1 MTDLA
6 FTLLKKLL
14 LDAEKNKAGVKVRN
28 AAITMAALESY
39 HSNRNI
45 QDREAFEAY
54 MQAAQDNGAV
64 NLKRE
69 RGYHID
75 GRMERVDLTER
86 GKLALFLGISTQD
99 DLLSKARASLS
110 GIVEEFHVLNEVLEN
125 WRQLKKVRGTGPKDV
140 QDWLNAAFVIQYM
153 KKQPDTVKGELPIR
167 EVSAYLFKDSKV
179 IEKISSLLDVLL
191 SGSTESIAREP
202 YEIWAEIGLRREEQP
217 VRLAGKV
224 IIRRERVCSVLD
236 SPYTAFPAATV
247 LNIESSI
254 SNLITIENQTTFH
267 TEARRL
273 HDNDVLLIYTAGM
286 PSPAWRAMYS
296 RILSSISKNTS
307 ILHWGDVDEGGFRIA
322 ALISELAKASGHTLK
337 PYRMSPE
344 DVPLEKRRPATE
356 KTLVRMRH
364 YAEKA
369 GWVLLADSIFE
380 SGFTVEQEAL

>member
-75 GRMERVDLTER
+75 GRIERVDLTDL

-125 WRQLKKVRGTGPKDV
+125 WRQLKKVRGTDPKDV
-140 QDWLNAAFVIQYM
+140 QD
-153 KKQPDTVKGELPIR
+153 
-167 EVSAYLFKDSKV
+167 
-179 IEKISSLLDVLL
+179 
-191 SGSTESIAREP
+191 
-202 YEIWAEIGLRREEQP
+202 
-217 VRLAGKV
+217 
-224 IIRRERVCSVLD
+224 
-236 SPYTAFPAATV
+236 
-247 LNIESSI
+247 
-254 SNLITIENQTTFH
+254 
-267 TEARRL
+267 
-273 HDNDVLLIYTAGM
+273 
-286 PSPAWRAMYS
+286 
-296 RILSSISKNTS
+296 
-307 ILHWGDVDEGGFRIA
+307 
-322 ALISELAKASGHTLK
+322 
-337 PYRMSPE
+337 
-344 DVPLEKRRPATE
+344 
-356 KTLVRMRH
+356 
-364 YAEKA
+364 
-369 GWVLLADSIFE
+369 
-380 SGFTVEQEAL
+380 